1 MHPSIAHHLNRLVDR
16 LAHLRVRLR
25 AAARLEVAEAISES
39 LAEATRRLLGAPA
52 RQRPRSYPGE
62 PYWEDAWEEPSEDD
76 PYDEEISWSQP
87 HHEPHA
93 AGPLENAEPSRV
105 ATALMTAVR
114 VARWSYCRT
123 GQPLPAL
130 VFAALAAGAVLLFGD
145 DALLLPKVCS
155 TLQELLPRPE
165 AED

>member
-1 MHPSIAHHLNRLVDR
+1 MHPSMSHHLNRLVDR
-16 LAHLRVRLR
+16 LADLRVRLR
-25 AAARLEVAEAISES
+25 DAARHEVAEAISES

-52 RQRPRSYPGE
+52 RPRPRAYSGE
-62 PYWEDAWEEPSEDD
+62 PYWEDPSEDEL
-76 PYDEEISWSQP
+76 YDEEVSWSQP

-93 AGPLENAEPSRV
+93 ARPVQNAAPSRV
-105 ATALMTAVR
+105 ATALMTAVG

-130 VFAALAAGAVLLFGD
+130 VVAVLAASAVLLFGD

-155 TLQELLPRPE
+155 ALQELLPRCE